1 MCGISGFL
9 NFNQKLIKND
19 LISYANEMNNS
30 LRMRGPDFS
39 DFWLEKNINLVLCHT
54 RLSIIDLDKRAN
66 QPMISKNNRFVI
78 ILNGEIY
85 NFLSIKKDLIKLGIS
100 FRTQGDT
107 EVLLEAISHFGIEKS
122 LKLIEGMFSFVL
134 WDKYEKKIILVRDRL
149 GIKPLYYYFDKV
161 TFAFASEIKAIRRLD
176 WLDFSL
182 DRKSITSYVRL
193 NYIPAPNSIYKN
205 IRKVLPGEM
214 ITVNLEKNIKKR
226 KYWSFQKLR
235 PFDKKDVKID
245 YENKLH
251 DLLRK
256 KIKSHLIADVPVGVF
271 LSGGV
276 DSSLITSITNEVSEK
291 KIDTFTIGFENSSFD
306 EAKYAREVS
315 RHLGTNHNE
324 VYFSNNVFLDLIE
337 KISDVYDEP
346 FADSSQLPTLL
357 LSQITR
363 KKVKVAISGD
373 GADELF
379 GGYYRY
385 FMANRFNKLI
395 LDSPVFF
402 KNLIFIIITKTPKW
416 VWENIGRILSK
427 KYGKRQFADKL
438 LKLSNVIKDSDEN
451 LFYFRLISN
460 INNPE
465 DCVLNKNERSF
476 IIFDSIIQ
484 REFPNFIERMQL
496 IDTLKYLPDD
506 ILTKVDRAS
515 MYYSLEVRVPFLDHE
530 IGEFSKK
537 IPLNMKIQNGKGKI
551 ILKKILKNYL
561 PDKLVEREK
570 MGFGIPLNF
579 LIEKKLSNYIESLL
593 YSKEIQNQEIF
604 DINFYKT
611 KWNEHKTKKR
621 DWKFLFWNFFVFQK
635 WFSRWNSVG

>member
-19 LISYANEMNNS
+19 LISYANEMNIS
-30 LRMRGPDFS
+30 LRTRGPDFS

-66 QPMISKNNRFVI
+66 QPMLSRNGRFVI

-85 NFLSIKKDLIKLGIS
+85 NFLSIKKDLIKSGLS

-107 EVLLEAISHFGIEKS
+107 EVLLESISHFGIEKS

-134 WDKYEKKIILVRDRL
+134 WDKYEKKITIVRDRL
-149 GIKPLYYYFDKV
+149 GIKPLYYYFDKL
-161 TFAFASEIKAIRRLD
+161 TFAFASEIKAIRKLD

-182 DRKSITSYVRL
+182 DRKSILSYVRL

-205 IRKVLPGEM
+205 IKKVLPGEM
-214 ITVNLEKNIKKR
+214 ITVDLEKNIKKIQF
-226 KYWSFQKLR
+226 WSFKKFK
-235 PFDKKDVKID
+235 PFHKEDINID
-245 YENKLH
+245 YEDKLH

-256 KIKSHLIADVPVGVF
+256 KVKSHLVADVPVGVF

-276 DSSLITSITNEVSEK
+276 DSSLIASITDEISKK
-291 KIDTFTIGFENSSFD
+291 KINTFTIGFENSTFD

-315 RHLGTNHNE
+315 RQLGTNHNE
-324 VYFSNNVFLDLIE
+324 VYFSNNAFLDLIE

-385 FMANRFNKLI
+385 FISNQYNKLI
-395 LDSPVFF
+395 LNSPEFF
-402 KNLIFIIITKTPKW
+402 KNLIYVIITKTPKL
-416 VWENIGRILSK
+416 VWENIGQILSK
-427 KYGKRQFADKL
+427 KYGKRQFSDKL
-438 LKLSNVIKDSDEN
+438 LKLANVIKDSDEN
-451 LFYFRLISN
+451 LFYLRLISN
-460 INNPE
+460 LNNPE
-465 DCVLNKNERSF
+465 DCVLNKDERSF

-484 REFPNFIERMQL
+484 KEFPNFIERMQL
-496 IDTLKYLPDD
+496 IDTLQYLPDD

-515 MYYSLEVRVPFLDHE
+515 MYHSLEVRVPFLDHE
-530 IGEFSKK
+530 IVEFSKK
-537 IPLNMKIQNGKGKI
+537 IPQKMKIKSGKGKI

-561 PDKLVEREK
+561 PNKIIEREK

-579 LIEKKLSNYIESLL
+579 LIEKKLSNQIESFL
-593 YSKEIQNQEIF
+593 YEKEIQNQEIF
-604 DINFYKT
+604 DINFYRKR
-611 KWNEHKTKKR
+611 WEEHKTKKR